1 MNSREKFASEL
12 VGRIFA
18 GTSDWSYILY
28 EPAKILTRVS
38 RLALF
43 RKVES
48 PSKEK
53 PHLFNW

>member
-1 MNSREKFASEL
+1 MNSREKCASEL

-18 GTSDWSYILY
+18 GTSDWSHILY
-28 EPAKILTRVS
+28 EPAKILTSVQPF
-38 RLALF
+38 F